1 MKIKFYAHASFRLEG
16 DGIAVVTDPYTPG
29 PEVSN
34 FARIDEPADIVIM
47 SSATDR
53 FHSDPSHISG
63 NPTVVNA
70 VEVVTRHA
78 VATEQGAST
87 GASNGQGSG
96 KVTVK
101 GVTIQAFPSME
112 SLTWAYG
119 RDPEDNAMYLFTLEG
134 IRFLHIGDIGNPLSA
149 AHLAQLAGNVDVM
162 FALTGGNSTIALDD
176 LDAAIQVIKPRVII
190 PMHYFHPKGRLKILP
205 LSDFLSRYPNEMIT
219 QVGGSELELT
229 QEVLSTLPTTP
240 HIYVLEQSR

>member
-34 FARIDEPADIVIM
+34 FDPIQEPADVVIM

-53 FHSDPSHISG
+53 FHSDPSHILG
-63 NPTVVNA
+63 NPTIVNA
-70 VEVVTRHA
+70 VEVVAQEGDRA
-78 VATEQGAST
+78 KGS
-87 GASNGQGSG
+87 SG
-96 KVTVK
+96 KTSVK
-101 GVTIQAFPSME
+101 GVPIEAFPSME
-112 SLTWAYG
+112 SLTWEYG
-119 RDPEDNAMYLFTLEG
+119 RDPEDNAMYLFELEG

-149 AHLAQLAGNVDVM
+149 AHLAALAGKVDVM
-162 FALTGGNSTIALDD
+162 FALTGANATIALDD
-176 LDAAIQVIKPRVII
+176 LDAAIRAIKPRVII

-205 LSDFLSRYPNEMIT
+205 VSEFVQRYPAEMVT
-219 QVGGSELELT
+219 EVGASELELT
-229 QEVLSTLPTTP
+229 HATLPDAQ